1 MDSTLHVEAHAFS
14 EVITVSETTRRH
26 NQKKCIVS
34 AEETV
39 TTQERGWKIGIYPGI
54 RLYRLKMSVRISQIR
69 NRNFYLRNRN
79 VYVTDNTPRTVYY
92 QPNSLFRLLL
102 TC

>member
-39 TTQERGWKIGIYPGI
+39 TTEERRWKIGIYPDI
-54 RLYRLKMSVRISQIR
+54 HLYHLK
-69 NRNFYLRNRN
+69 N
-79 VYVTDNTPRTVYY
+79 VSEDKPD
-92 QPNSLFRLLL
+92 SKHELLP
-102 TC
+102 